1 MLRKDISYIGPSTPI
16 VFFSQVTTLYLEYY
30 KRVLTG
36 FPILIFTPFSS
47 FLSLLPKILSRSPA
61 GFISHPLLNN
71 SPWLP
76 AP

>member
-1 MLRKDISYIGPSTPI
+1 MFRKDISTPI
-16 VFFSQVTTLYLEYY
+16 VLFSQVAVLYLEYY
-30 KRVLTG
+30 KRVLID

-47 FLSLLPKILSRSPA
+47 FLSLLPKILSLSPA
-61 GFISHPLLNN
+61 GFTSHPLLNN